1 MNFILGLRAKSS
13 AAGFKASIRTE
24 AGELFSGVTNRVDN
38 RMAMTFLVSVLMPAL
53 ATTLSG
59 CASTPVPVE
68 APVAAPAVP
77 TESVTLSTESN
88 TESVVISNLE
98 YRGIQLKNSTFDL
111 PVEMNKSVEKWIDYF
126 VGRGRKHFEKYL
138 ERSEYFIPFFRP
150 ILKNAKAP
158 QDLVFLA
165 MIESGFNNNA
175 RSNAR
180 AVGAWQFISATG
192 RRYGLD
198 VNWWVDERR
207 DVEKSTIAA
216 VQYLKELNVMFGGS
230 WPLAAAAYNAGEA
243 KIQRAIAM
251 YRTNNFWELCDK
263 RRKYLR
269 PETKNY
275 VPKLFAAAIVSK
287 NRKQFGFEESYTHVK
302 SVSAAVV
309 TAKAEEK
316 DELERLPDLLESD
329 KAEAA
334 ADAVAEAATGKPG
347 EKVAAGD
354 KSGSSADLELNKDSP
369 ADSEEAASLAADEME
384 TMLRSMS
391 NPVRTPHVNRNGEV
405 NGDVMTEVEIP
416 SPADLFKVANAAGLS
431 YLEFKSI
438 NPELSRWVT
447 PPDVKSYR
455 IRMPLSH
462 KENFMKKYFDPN
474 FQRDVTFLVYRAR
487 KGETPK
493 HIARRFGISAD
504 PILDMNDVK
513 SVNSSFMPGT
523 LVELPIPSDFVRSI
537 ASLKNLELLD
547 PVYPK
552 KRRFRRFKSRRRAR
566 AASSSQIRF
575 EAAERQ
581 YRM

>member
-1 MNFILGLRAKSS
+1 MNFNLSLRAKQTSLFGT
-13 AAGFKASIRTE
+13 AA
-24 AGELFSGVTNRVDN
+24 
-38 RMAMTFLVSVLMPAL
+38 MMMVLG
-53 ATTLSG
+53 G
-59 CASTPVPVE
+59 CASAPEIAPAPTE
-68 APVAAPAVP
+68 APSVP
-77 TESVTLSTESN
+77 TESVTLSTEAN

-111 PVEMNKSVEKWIDYF
+111 PVEMNKAVEKWIDYF

-138 ERSEYFIPFFRP
+138 ERSEYFIPFLRP

-158 QDLVFLA
+158 QDLVYLA

-175 RSNAR
+175 RSHAR

-230 WPLAAAAYNAGEA
+230 WPLAAAAYNAGES
-243 KIQRAIAM
+243 KIQKAIVK
-251 YRTNNFWELCDK
+251 YHTNNFWELCDK

-275 VPKLFAAAIVSK
+275 VPKLYAAAIVSK
-287 NRKQFGFEESYTHVK
+287 NRKQFGFQESYTNVK

-316 DELERLPDLLESD
+316 DDLERLPDLLESD
-329 KAEAA
+329 AAEVASDSKA
-334 ADAVAEAATGKPG
+334 G
-347 EKVAAGD
+347 EKAKTDEKIAAV
-354 KSGSSADLELNKDSP
+354 EP
-369 ADSEEAASLAADEME
+369 AQESQAEIEEADSLAADQME

-405 NGDVMTEVEIP
+405 NGDVLTEVEIP

-431 YLEFKSI
+431 YLEFKSM

-447 PPDVKSYR
+447 PPDVKTYR

-462 KENFMKKYFDPN
+462 KDAFMKKYFDPN

-493 HIARRFGISAD
+493 QVARRFGISPD
-504 PILDMNDVK
+504 PILDMNEIK
-513 SVNSSFMPGT
+513 SPNSSFMPGT

-552 KRRFRRFKSRRRAR
+552 KRRFRRFKSRRRSR

>member
-1 MNFILGLRAKSS
+1 MEKQRESHVKFHTSLRAKRVSLFGMDS
-13 AAGFKASIRTE
+13 FKT
-24 AGELFSGVTNRVDN
+24 LGV
-38 RMAMTFLVSVLMPAL
+38 VSTVTALMVAL
-53 ATTLSG
+53 GG
-59 CASTPVPVE
+59 CASAPEPAPVVE
-68 APVAAPAVP
+68 ARPVP
-77 TESVTLSTESN
+77 TETVTLSTEAN
-88 TESVVISNLE
+88 TESVVITNLE

-111 PVEMNKSVEKWIDYF
+111 PIEMNKAVEKWIDYF

-138 ERSEYFIPFFRP
+138 ERSEHFIPFLRP

-158 QDLVFLA
+158 QDLVYLA

-230 WPLAAAAYNAGEA
+230 WPLATAAYNAGEA
-243 KIQRAIAM
+243 KIQRAIAK
-251 YRTNNFWELCDK
+251 YHTNNFWELCDK
-263 RRKYLR
+263 RRKYLK

-287 NRKQFGFEESYTHVK
+287 NRKQFGFEEAYTNVK
-302 SVSAAVV
+302 AVSAAGV

-316 DELERLPDLLESD
+316 DDLERLPDLLDSD
-329 KAEAA
+329 KAEAEA
-334 ADAVAEAATGKPG
+334 ESNAEAAKADAPSNPADAKTQSAAVEPG
-347 EKVAAGD
+347 
-354 KSGSSADLELNKDSP
+354 KDSP
-369 ADSEEAASLAADEME
+369 ADAEEAASLAADPME
-384 TMLRSMS
+384 NMLRSMS

-405 NGDVMTEVEIP
+405 NGDVLTEVEIP

-431 YLEFKSI
+431 YLEFKSM

-447 PPDVKSYR
+447 PPDVKTYR

-462 KENFMKKYFDPN
+462 KDGFMKKYFDPA
-474 FQRDVTFLVYRAR
+474 FQREVTFLVYRAR

-493 HIARRFGISAD
+493 LIARRFGISAD

-513 SVNSSFMPGT
+513 GANSSFMPGT

-552 KRRFRRFKSRRRAR
+552 KRRFRRFKSRRRSR

>member
-1 MNFILGLRAKSS
+1 MKFHTSLRAKRISFSFGMASS
-13 AAGFKASIRTE
+13 
-24 AGELFSGVTNRVDN
+24 
-38 RMAMTFLVSVLMPAL
+38 MTVLMA
-53 ATTLSG
+53 ALSG
-59 CASTPVPVE
+59 CASAPEP
-68 APVAAPAVP
+68 APVVESPAVP
-77 TESVTLSTESN
+77 TESVTLSTEAN
-88 TESVVISNLE
+88 TESVVITNLE

-111 PVEMNKSVEKWIDYF
+111 PIEMNKAVEKWIDYF

-138 ERSEYFIPFFRP
+138 ERSEYFIPFLRP

-158 QDLVFLA
+158 QDLVYLA

-175 RSNAR
+175 RSTAR

-230 WPLAAAAYNAGEA
+230 WPLATAAYNAGEA
-243 KIQRAIAM
+243 KIQRAIAK
-251 YRTNNFWELCDK
+251 YHTNNFWELCDK
-263 RRKYLR
+263 RRKYLK

-287 NRKQFGFEESYTHVK
+287 NRKQFGFQESYTDVK

-316 DELERLPDLLESD
+316 DDLERLPDLLDSD
-329 KAEAA
+329 KAEAEADSSKTQTAASTNEKVVDQEPGKDSA
-334 ADAVAEAATGKPG
+334 ADA
-347 EKVAAGD
+347 
-354 KSGSSADLELNKDSP
+354 
-369 ADSEEAASLAADEME
+369 EEAASLAADPME

-391 NPVRTPHVNRNGEV
+391 NPMRTPHVNRNGEV
-405 NGDVMTEVEIP
+405 NGDVLTEIEIP

-431 YLEFKSI
+431 YLEFKSM

-447 PPDVKSYR
+447 PPDVKTYR

-462 KENFMKKYFDPN
+462 KDAFMKKYFDPA

-493 HIARRFGISAD
+493 QIARRFGISPD
-504 PILDMNDVK
+504 PILDMNEVK
-513 SVNSSFMPGT
+513 GANSSFMPGT

-552 KRRFRRFKSRRRAR
+552 KRRFRRFKSRRRSR